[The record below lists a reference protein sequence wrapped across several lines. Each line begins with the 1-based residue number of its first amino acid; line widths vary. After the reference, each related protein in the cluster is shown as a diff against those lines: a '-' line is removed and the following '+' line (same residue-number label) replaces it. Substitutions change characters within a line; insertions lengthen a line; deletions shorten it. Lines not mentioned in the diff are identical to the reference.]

1 LPIHRDRSN
10 VSPHGLSRRRDDP
23 GTRFAKDEGRIEADA
38 GRREMNQAI
47 MERSARQ
54 EELLR
59 AVDAGL
65 DEARVLVVEDDEEMR
80 SFLEESLREEGYL
93 VTTASNTL
101 SAIVTLMGGRPDV
114 LVVDWK
120 MPDLDGFALLSAV
133 RRCFTGVPVIFV
145 TAFARPE
152 IETRALEEGAFGFL
166 PKPFRLSVLVAEIER
181 ALRKRP
187 VPQGPGGGG
196 APSRPGN
203 PVHSAGP
210 APGE

>member
-1 LPIHRDRSN
+1 MSQA
-10 VSPHGLSRRRDDP
+10 VMLS
-23 GTRFAKDEGRIEADA
+23 
-38 GRREMNQAI
+38 
-47 MERSARQ
+47 SARE
-54 EELLR
+54 EELFR
-59 AVDAGL
+59 AVNAGL

-101 SAIVTLMGGRPDV
+101 SAIVTLMGGQADV

-133 RRCFTGVPVIFV
+133 RRCFTAVPVIFV

-152 IETRALEEGAFGFL
+152 IESRALDEGAFAFL

-181 ALRKRP
+181 ALRARP
-187 VPQGPGGGG
+187 GPPQG
-196 APSRPGN
+196 APRPG
-203 PVHSAGP
+203 
-210 APGE
+210 